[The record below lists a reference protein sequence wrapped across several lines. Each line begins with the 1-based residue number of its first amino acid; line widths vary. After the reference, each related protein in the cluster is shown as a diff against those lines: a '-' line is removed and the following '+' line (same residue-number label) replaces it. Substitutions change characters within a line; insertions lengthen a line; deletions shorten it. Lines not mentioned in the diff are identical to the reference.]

1 MDTTEELRTARGHV
15 TLRDHQRLRDALAD
29 VDHEGW
35 SGKTATALLSFVRVD
50 LVRPLVVDLGLRG
63 AAASQA
69 EATGWGVAWEVLRE
83 PGLRSAVSPWG
94 VVWTAVRRAVLG
106 EIVAARY
113 CTSAR
118 KAWRICSG
126 ESPVG
131 FAPQLV
137 EIDGLS
143 TGSIDS
149 AWGAEPTG
157 AEFGVVLGPIL
168 GALVQEG
175 WEPAVVAGLVERIAA
190 TAEPGATQKVAKAG
204 WRPIAEELG
213 IEAWRVRRLMVALL
227 GEPGWPGLIERVM
240 DGGCAVLNDA
250 GAKAAAM
257 STLTQWMRPPRGAAR
272 TAEARSDRRRTP
284 QAA

>member
-1 MDTTEELRTARGHV
+1 MDTTEELRTIRAHV
-15 TLRDHQRLRDALAD
+15 TLRDHQRLREALAD
-29 VDHEGW
+29 VDQEGW
-35 SGKTATALLSFVRVD
+35 SGNTATALLSFVRVD
-50 LVRPLVVDLGLRG
+50 LVRPLVIDLGLRG

-69 EATGWGVAWEVLRE
+69 EATGWGVAWEALRE

-118 KAWRICSG
+118 KAWRIWSG
-126 ESPVG
+126 ELPAES
-131 FAPQLV
+131 APQLV
-137 EIDGLS
+137 EIDGPS
-143 TGSIDS
+143 VGSIDS
-149 AWGAEPTG
+149 AWGAESMSP
-157 AEFGVVLGPIL
+157 EFGVVLGPIL
-168 GALVQEG
+168 DALVQAG
-175 WEPAVVAGLVERIAA
+175 WEPAVVAELVERIAA
-190 TAEPGATQKVAKAG
+190 SVEPGATQTVAKAG

-250 GAKAAAM
+250 GARAAAT

-272 TAEARSDRRRTP
+272 TAEARSDRRRSP